1 MQYSLNSRSKLL
13 DETISK
19 SEEKTKAA
27 KMLYKHGDKVLQDV
41 LNARLATLQYRNE
54 WVQTR
59 LNAAQAT
66 IRLYQALGG
75 GWQFHELDPVR
86 K

>member
-1 MQYSLNSRSKLL
+1 MIKAREISIVFIIIRGLFYFIV
-13 DETISK
+13 TIFR
-19 SEEKTKAA
+19 E
-27 KMLYKHGDKVLQDV
+27 LRKHGDKVLKDV
-41 LNARLATLQYRNE
+41 LDARLATLQYQDE

-75 GWQFHELDPVR
+75 GWETDD
-86 K
+86 